1 MNRFFE
7 KELNKLARMIDEID
21 VYKKASMDECQ
32 LASMKLEKY
41 GDSAELTLEVK
52 AKLPSEEFT
61 SADDL
66 CGKIKSLND
75 SLKNKLEELETD
87 LSDDG
92 KFECSSSVGNVKL
105 AMDQDCPC
113 VMFSCEV
120 SMKKDGEESFPESFK
135 EAVEKVFPKSA
146 DFKEHKT
153 ASIYSVGNLYRK
165 KYASKMFSANV
176 AYDPRPKYIGD
187 ALFASLMTLYKK
199 TEELFTAVENS
210 NDAVKS
216 PDVKIPVTLDKAS
229 AMGLLGMAMRDLVT
243 DAAYEPEGH
252 STVKSLLRTIRNNF
266 NKVYYMAKEFND
278 PMAMGPENMAEGLKA
293 WGMLSGPLDSY
304 NKFLTESEKAL
315 STFKPKPKYKAP
327 APATTSRPAAPA
339 KSAPSAEL
347 ETKESYL
354 SYLQQGNSPEQ
365 IATSVGTMG
374 EVAAFKEALEE
385 HYSESSLTDE
395 EKENIKSVY
404 FSLES

>member
-266 NKVYYMAKEFND
+266 NKVYYMAKELND
-278 PMAMGPENMAEGLKA
+278 PMSFMDPKDAYEGAKA
-293 WGMLSGPLDSY
+293 WKILQDPAGGNIDNFNRL
-304 NKFLTESEKAL
+304 LTESEKAL

-327 APATTSRPAAPA
+327 APVKPDPAKPAAKPERTF
-339 KSAPSAEL
+339 APTMAD
-347 ETKESYL
+347 TYL
-354 SYLQQGNSPEQ
+354 SYLQEGYSPEQ
-365 IATSVGTMG
+365 IGASVTSPD
-374 EVAAFKEALEE
+374 EISAFKDALEE
-385 HYSESSLTDE
+385 YSGGEVQE
-395 EKENIKSVY
+395 EQVQQLLGS
-404 FSLES
+404 